1 MTKLSISN
9 TSSDFMYFF
18 PQISACGNAI
28 LDIEDK
34 ALDSSLLSLFNRRNH
49 AEFISEL
56 SQQIS
61 ELQSVA
67 SDVQMSTL
75 SQSKL
80 EALNQLIQALIGLAT
95 ALSAVCEGL
104 NAKTLS
110 KPYSHAQ
117 YRADVKAV
125 SSRKEACKLA
135 QGQLFE
141 A

>member
-1 MTKLSISN
+1 MSN
-9 TSSDFMYFF
+9 SDNDSMYFF
-18 PQISACGNAI
+18 PQICACGNAI
-28 LDIEDK
+28 LEIEEK

-49 AEFISEL
+49 SEYISEL
-56 SQQIS
+56 KIKIS
-61 ELQSVA
+61 ELKSVA
-67 SDVQMSTL
+67 GDVQMSTL
-75 SQSKL
+75 SQSKV
-80 EALNQLIQALIGLAT
+80 EALNQLIQELIGLAT

-104 NAKTLS
+104 NAKALS